1 MTAAA
6 ESRNWYPY
14 AWALV
19 SAHLADA
26 RAREEMLIPEIVL
39 AWMESAEQT
48 AKCIHVV
55 CPLCESQPGQLCR
68 DSHGLTPLAAHEARV
83 DLARHPITV

>member
-6 ESRNWYPY
+6 EQGNWYPY

-26 RAREEMLIPEIVL
+26 RAREEIPLPEVVL
-39 AWMESAEQT
+39 AWMELAEQA

-55 CPLCESQPGQLCR
+55 CPICGSPPGQLCR
-68 DSHGLTPLAAHEARV
+68 DSHGMTPLVAHDARV
-83 DLARHPITV
+83 SLTRHT